1 MASLAG
7 HIIYAPLYLSVH
19 AATISGDWPRVPLP
33 DSLAGLCQS
42 AQLGMSVAQL
52 LDVEKAALCVT
63 TGKLRKELAPLGR
76 ITGPKGL
83 SLSISAGWGHY
94 QEKKKIVMP
103 GRGLGKQREFTK
115 EEKAAI
121 AEGTAELALS
131 AEDAIALWGGG
142 TIDIYLNNETHWSNV
157 PEAVWE
163 YTIGG
168 YQVLKKW
175 LSYREEKVLGR
186 PISKDEARE
195 FTHIVR
201 RIAALILLEPMLDK
215 NYFAIK
221 ANFYP
226 WKPAAKA

>member
-1 MASLAG
+1 M
-7 HIIYAPLYLSVH
+7 
-19 AATISGDWPRVPLP
+19 
-33 DSLAGLCQS
+33 
-42 AQLGMSVAQL
+42 
-52 LDVEKAALCVT
+52 
-63 TGKLRKELAPLGR
+63 
-76 ITGPKGL
+76 

-103 GRGLGKQREFTK
+103 GRGLGKQREFTE

-121 AEGTAELALS
+121 SEGAAELALS

-142 TIDIYLNNETHWSNV
+142 TIDIYLNNETHWRNV

-168 YQVLKKW
+168 YQILKKW
-175 LSYREEKVLGR
+175 LSYREEQVLGR

-195 FTHIVR
+195 FTHLVR

-215 NYFAIK
+215 NYLAVRAK
-221 ANFYP
+221 FYP
-226 WKPAAKA
+226 WKPAAKV